1 MNTRSLPPST
11 AGFAQPAGSSGAE
24 QCSAQ
29 PRFRPLARGSLQAR
43 YVRLSRGASNGW
55 RSGCSLRERDVLP
68 WGGPAARLGRQ
79 ILAPLLALVV
89 AACGTQAPRPVADR
103 AEAPAAVSPAPTA
116 GSAVRKP
123 APAIKYS
130 GGFYKDDR
138 PGDKPPDDIDAIPDA
153 IPKAE
158 PLHRFAN
165 NPYSVLGR
173 DYVPLREA
181 RFYKARGIGS
191 WYGRKFHGQKTSSGE
206 PYDMYGMTA
215 AHPTLPI
222 PSYVRVSNP
231 ANGKAV
237 VVRVNDR
244 GPFHAGRL
252 IDLSW
257 TAAWKL
263 GYIGEGS
270 TLVEVES
277 VLPGQ
282 TFAAAAQR
290 SGSSGMQST
299 PAQTDTD
306 DPIARMAASEPEPP
320 LPQVQDA
327 RGHFLQLGAFGNRD
341 NAEALRARLARELGS
356 LAEKLVVQSAGKLFR
371 VQLGPWPDAA
381 AAQLAGGRLRE
392 TFGMRPVVV
401 LR

>member
-1 MNTRSLPPST
+1 MLSAPSVANRFFCIKRLVMLLLP
-11 AGFAQPAGSSGAE
+11 A
-24 QCSAQ
+24 
-29 PRFRPLARGSLQAR
+29 
-43 YVRLSRGASNGW
+43 
-55 RSGCSLRERDVLP
+55 
-68 WGGPAARLGRQ
+68 
-79 ILAPLLALVV
+79 LL
-89 AACGTQAPRPVADR
+89 AACGTQAPRPVIDR
-103 AEAPAAVSPAPTA
+103 GEVPAGTVSPAPTPR
-116 GSAVRKP
+116 VEVKKP
-123 APAIKYS
+123 ASAIKYS
-130 GGFYKDDR
+130 GGFYKDDG
-138 PGDKPPDDIDAIPDA
+138 PGDKQPEDIDAIPDA
-153 IPKAE
+153 VPRAE

-173 DYVPLREA
+173 DYVPQRDLKP
-181 RFYKARGIGS
+181 YTARGIGS

-231 ANGKAV
+231 ANGKSV

-244 GPFHAGRL
+244 GPFHSGRL

-257 TAAWKL
+257 TAAYKL
-263 GYIGEGS
+263 GYIGQGS
-270 TLVEVES
+270 TVVEVES
-277 VLPGQ
+277 LLPGQ
-282 TFAAAAQR
+282 MLAVSPAPSQGTPPHTAAAE
-290 SGSSGMQST
+290 
-299 PAQTDTD
+299 
-306 DPIARMAASEPEPP
+306 DPIAKMAAAEPETP
-320 LPQVQDA
+320 LPQVQDG

-392 TFGMRPVVV
+392 SFGMTPVVV
-401 LR
+401 QR

>member
-1 MNTRSLPPST
+1 MI
-11 AGFAQPAGSSGAE
+11 
-24 QCSAQ
+24 
-29 PRFRPLARGSLQAR
+29 RPLL
-43 YVRLSRGASNGW
+43 LF
-55 RSGCSLRERDVLP
+55 L
-68 WGGPAARLGRQ
+68 
-79 ILAPLLALVV
+79 PLLL
-89 AACGTQAPRPVADR
+89 AACGTPAPRPVIDR
-103 AEAPAAVSPAPTA
+103 AETPAGAASSTPTFR
-116 GSAVRKP
+116 SEVKQP

-130 GGFYKDDR
+130 GGFYKDDG
-138 PGDKPPDDIDAIPDA
+138 PGDKPPKDIEAIPDA
-153 IPKAE
+153 VPRAE

-173 DYVPLREA
+173 DYVPLRSIQP
-181 RFYKARGIGS
+181 YKARGIGS

-231 ANGKAV
+231 ANGRSV

-244 GPFHAGRL
+244 GPFHSGRL

-257 TAAWKL
+257 TAAYKL

-270 TLVEVES
+270 TVVEVES

-282 TFAAAAQR
+282 TLAAVSPVPARPA
-290 SGSSGMQST
+290 SSPST
-299 PAQTDTD
+299 TEAE
-306 DPIARMAASEPEPP
+306 DPIAKLAAAEPEPP

-341 NAEALRARLARELGS
+341 NAEALRARLARELGN
-356 LAEKLVVQSAGKLFR
+356 LAEKLVVQSAGGLFR

-392 TFGMRPVVV
+392 SFGMAPVVV
-401 LR
+401 QR

>member
-1 MNTRSLPPST
+1 
-11 AGFAQPAGSSGAE
+11 
-24 QCSAQ
+24 
-29 PRFRPLARGSLQAR
+29 
-43 YVRLSRGASNGW
+43 
-55 RSGCSLRERDVLP
+55 VL
-68 WGGPAARLGRQ
+68 
-79 ILAPLLALVV
+79 
-89 AACGTQAPRPVADR
+89 AACGTQAPRPVSDR
-103 AEAPAAVSPAPTA
+103 GEAPGAVPPPPTFRSE
-116 GSAVRKP
+116 GKKP

-130 GGFYKDDR
+130 GGFYKDDG
-138 PGDKPPDDIDAIPDA
+138 PGDKPPEDIDAIPDA
-153 IPKAE
+153 IPRVE

-173 DYVPLREA
+173 DYVPLREI
-181 RFYKARGIGS
+181 RPYKARGIGS

-231 ANGKAV
+231 ANSKSV

-244 GPFHAGRL
+244 GPFHSGRL

-277 VLPGQ
+277 LLPGQ
-282 TFAAAAQR
+282 TLAAAPPVA
-290 SGSSGMQST
+290 
-299 PAQTDTD
+299 D
-306 DPIARMAASEPEPP
+306 DPIARMAAAEPEPP
-320 LPQVQDA
+320 LPQLQDA

-341 NAEALRARLARELGS
+341 NAEALKARLARELGS
-356 LAEKLVVQSAGKLFR
+356 LGEKLVIQSAGKLFR

-381 AAQLAGGRLRE
+381 AAQQAGGRLRE
-392 TFGMRPVVV
+392 SLGMTPVIVQ
-401 LR
+401 R

>member
-1 MNTRSLPPST
+1 ML
-11 AGFAQPAGSSGAE
+11 
-24 QCSAQ
+24 
-29 PRFRPLARGSLQAR
+29 
-43 YVRLSRGASNGW
+43 
-55 RSGCSLRERDVLP
+55 
-68 WGGPAARLGRQ
+68 
-79 ILAPLLALVV
+79 
-89 AACGTQAPRPVADR
+89 AACGTQAPRPVSDR
-103 AEAPAAVSPAPTA
+103 AETPGAVSPAPTPRVE
-116 GSAVRKP
+116 GRKP
-123 APAIKYS
+123 TPAIKYS
-130 GGFYKDDR
+130 GGFYKDDG
-138 PGDKPPDDIDAIPDA
+138 PGDKPPEDIEAIPDA
-153 IPKAE
+153 IPKIE

-173 DYVPLREA
+173 DYVPLRD
-181 RFYKARGIGS
+181 FQPYKARGIGS

-244 GPFHAGRL
+244 GPFHSGRL

-257 TAAWKL
+257 TAAYKL

-282 TFAAAAQR
+282 TFAAASAP
-290 SGSSGMQST
+290 T
-299 PAQTDTD
+299 VAD
-306 DPIARMAASEPEPP
+306 DPIARMAQAEPEPA

-356 LAEKLVVQSAGKLFR
+356 LAEKLVVQSSGKLFR

-392 TFGMRPVVV
+392 TFGMTPVIVQ
-401 LR
+401 R